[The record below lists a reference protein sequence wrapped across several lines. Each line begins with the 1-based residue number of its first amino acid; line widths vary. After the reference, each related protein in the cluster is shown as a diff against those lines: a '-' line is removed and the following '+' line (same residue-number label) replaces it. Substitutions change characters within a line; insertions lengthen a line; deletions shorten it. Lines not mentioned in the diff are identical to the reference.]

1 MGGDNSPDATLKG
14 AYLASQYLS
23 KDESI
28 VLVGNEKLA
37 KSWFKSNNINSSVF
51 EFIHAD
57 EVISM
62 NEHATKALRKK
73 PNNSISIGFN
83 ALKNKEIDVFS
94 SAGNSGAM
102 LVGSMFSI
110 GPIKGV
116 IRPSITSVLPK
127 KNGGVGLILDVGVN
141 ADCKPDVL
149 FQFAILGSLFAENVY
164 NIQKPKVGLL
174 NIGEEKGKGNLLTQ
188 STYQLLE
195 DNDDI
200 NFVGNVEGRDL
211 FNDKADVIVCD
222 GFTGNV
228 VLKLAE
234 SFYSLI
240 NQKNI
245 KDDYFDRFNY
255 EIYGGTPVL
264 GVDGNVLI
272 GHGISNEN
280 AIKNMILLGKDLIN
294 SNLNSK
300 IKKTF
305 SLLLYFYSMINVVA
319 KHT

>member
-1 MGGDNSPDATLKG
+1 MGGDNSPDATLNG
-14 AYLASQYLS
+14 AYLASQYLG
-23 KDESI
+23 DEETI
-28 VLVGNEKLA
+28 VLVGDEKLA
-37 KSWFKSNNINSSVF
+37 KSWFKSNNIDTSVF

-73 PNNSISIGFN
+73 PNNSISVGFN
-83 ALKNKEIDVFS
+83 ALKNKEIDVFA

-188 STYQLLE
+188 STFQLLE

-300 IKKTF
+300 IKKAF
-305 SLLLYFYSMINVVA
+305 R
-319 KHT
+319 

>member
-23 KDESI
+23 KEETI

-272 GHGISNEN
+272 GHGISNAN

-300 IKKTF
+300 IKKAF
-305 SLLLYFYSMINVVA
+305 R
-319 KHT
+319 

>member
-1 MGGDNSPDATLKG
+1 MGGDNSPDATLNG
-14 AYLASQYLS
+14 AYLATKEL
-23 KDESI
+23 KKNEKI
-28 VLVGNEKLA
+28 VLVGDENIA
-37 KSWFKSNNINSSVF
+37 KSWLLNNNIDSSVF

-57 EVISM
+57 EVITM

-73 PNNSISIGFN
+73 PNNSISIGFK
-83 ALKNKEIDVFS
+83 ALKDKEIDVFS

-102 LVGSMFSI
+102 LVGSIFSI

-164 NIQKPKVGLL
+164 NIKNPKVGLL
-174 NIGEEKGKGNLLTQ
+174 NIGEERGKGNLLTQ
-188 STYQLLE
+188 STYRLLE

-200 NFVGNVEGRDL
+200 NFIGNIEGRDL
-211 FNDKADVIVCD
+211 FNDKADVVVCD

-234 SFYSLI
+234 SFYTLI
-240 NQKNI
+240 DQK
-245 KDDYFDRFNY
+245 KLSDPYFDRFNY

-294 SNLNSK
+294 SKLNSK
-300 IKKTF
+300 IKKAF
-305 SLLLYFYSMINVVA
+305 
-319 KHT
+319 K

>member
-1 MGGDNSPDATLKG
+1 MGGDNAPKTNLLG
-14 AYLASQYLS
+14 AYLASKELS
-23 KDESI
+23 KNEKI
-28 VLVGNEKLA
+28 VLVGDNKLA
-37 KSWFKSNNINSSVF
+37 KKWFLANNINSSIF
-51 EFIHAD
+51 DFIHAD
-57 EVISM
+57 EVILM
-62 NEHATKALRKK
+62 DEHATKALRKK
-73 PNNSISIGFN
+73 PNNSISVGFK

-94 SAGNSGAM
+94 SSGNSGAM

-110 GPIKGV
+110 GPVKGV
-116 IRPSITSVLPK
+116 IRPGITSILPK
-127 KNGGVGLILDVGVN
+127 ENGGVGLILDVGVN

-164 NIQKPKVGLL
+164 NIKNPKVGLL

-188 STYQLLE
+188 ATYQLLE

-200 NFVGNVEGRDL
+200 NFIGNVEGRDL

-234 SFYSLI
+234 SFYSII
-240 NQKNI
+240 NKKNLS
-245 KDDYFDRFNY
+245 DSYFNRFNY

-272 GHGISNEN
+272 GHGISNEH

-294 SNLNSK
+294 SKLNSK
-300 IKKTF
+300 IKTAFK
-305 SLLLYFYSMINVVA
+305 
-319 KHT
+319 

>member
-1 MGGDNSPDATLKG
+1 MGGDNSPDATLNG
-14 AYLASQYLS
+14 AYQATKEL
-23 KDESI
+23 KKNEKI
-28 VLVGNEKLA
+28 VLVGDENIA
-37 KSWFKSNNINSSVF
+37 KSWLLTNNIDSSVF

-57 EVISM
+57 EVITM
-62 NEHATKALRKK
+62 NEHATKALLKK
-73 PNNSISIGFN
+73 PNNSISIGFK
-83 ALKNKEIDVFS
+83 ALKDKEIDVFS

-116 IRPSITSVLPK
+116 VRPSITSVLPK

-164 NIQKPKVGLL
+164 NIKNPKVGLL
-174 NIGEEKGKGNLLTQ
+174 NIGEERGKGNLLTQ
-188 STYQLLE
+188 ATYRLLE

-200 NFVGNVEGRDL
+200 NFIGNIEGRDL
-211 FNDKADVIVCD
+211 FNDKADVVVCD

-234 SFYSLI
+234 SFYTLI
-240 NQKNI
+240 DQK
-245 KDDYFDRFNY
+245 KLYDPYFDRFNY

-294 SNLNSK
+294 SKLNSK
-300 IKKTF
+300 IKKAF
-305 SLLLYFYSMINVVA
+305 
-319 KHT
+319 K

>member
-23 KDESI
+23 NEETI

-37 KSWFKSNNINSSVF
+37 KSWFKSNNIDSSVF

-300 IKKTF
+300 IKKAF
-305 SLLLYFYSMINVVA
+305 R
-319 KHT
+319 

>member
-1 MGGDNSPDATLKG
+1 MGGDNSPDATLNG
-14 AYLASQYLS
+14 AYLASKELG
-23 KDESI
+23 KDETI
-28 VLVGNEKLA
+28 VLVGDEGLA
-37 KSWFKSNNINSSVF
+37 KSWFKSNNLDSSIF

-57 EVISM
+57 KAISM

-73 PNNSISIGFN
+73 PNNSISVGFR
-83 ALKNKEIDVFS
+83 ALKSKEIDVFS
-94 SAGNSGAM
+94 SSGNSGAM

-116 IRPSITSVLPK
+116 IRPGITSVLPK
-127 KNGGVGLILDVGVN
+127 ENGGVGLILDVGVN

-164 NIQKPKVGLL
+164 NIKTPKVGLL

-188 STYQLLE
+188 ATYQLLE
-195 DNDDI
+195 DNEDI
-200 NFVGNVEGRDL
+200 NFIGNVEGRDL

-234 SFYSLI
+234 SFYTLMKKKQLS
-240 NQKNI
+240 
-245 KDDYFDRFNY
+245 DAYFDRFNY

-272 GHGISNEN
+272 GHGISNEH
-280 AIKNMILLGKDLIN
+280 AVKNMLLLGKDLIN
-294 SNLNSK
+294 SQLNSK
-300 IKKTF
+300 IKTAFK
-305 SLLLYFYSMINVVA
+305 
-319 KHT
+319 

>member
-1 MGGDNSPDATLKG
+1 MGGDNSPDATLNG
-14 AYLASQYLS
+14 SYLASKELG
-23 KDESI
+23 KNEII
-28 VLVGNEKLA
+28 VLVGDEKLA
-37 KSWFKSNNINSSVF
+37 KTWFKSNNIDSSVF

-73 PNNSISIGFN
+73 PNNSISVGFN

-164 NIQKPKVGLL
+164 NIKKPKVGLL

-188 STYQLLE
+188 STYRLLE

-300 IKKTF
+300 IKKAF
-305 SLLLYFYSMINVVA
+305 R
-319 KHT
+319 

>member
-23 KDESI
+23 KDETI

-245 KDDYFDRFNY
+245 KDEYFDRFNY

-280 AIKNMILLGKDLIN
+280 AIKNMIILGKDLIN

-300 IKKTF
+300 IKKAF
-305 SLLLYFYSMINVVA
+305 R
-319 KHT
+319 

>member
-1 MGGDNSPDATLKG
+1 MGGDNSPDATLNG
-14 AYLASQYLS
+14 AYLASKELGKQ
-23 KDESI
+23 ETI
-28 VLVGNEKLA
+28 VLVGDEKLA
-37 KSWFKSNNINSSVF
+37 KSWLKSNNIDSTIF

-73 PNNSISIGFN
+73 PKNSISVGFD
-83 ALKNKEIDVFS
+83 ALKNKKIDVFS

-188 STYQLLE
+188 SAYRLLE

-294 SNLNSK
+294 SNLNFK
-300 IKKTF
+300 IKKAF
-305 SLLLYFYSMINVVA
+305 R
-319 KHT
+319 

>member
-1 MGGDNSPDATLKG
+1 MGGDHAPHATLEG
-14 AYLASQYLS
+14 ACLAAETLAKNSKIVLIGNQDIANEWLS
-23 KDESI
+23 KNGVD
-28 VLVGNEKLA
+28 
-37 KSWFKSNNINSSVF
+37 SSLF
-51 EFIHAD
+51 DFIHAS
-57 EVISM
+57 ETIEM

-83 ALKNKEIDVFS
+83 ALKNKDIDVFA

-102 LVGSMFSI
+102 LVGSMFSV

-127 KNGGVGLILDVGVN
+127 ENGSVGLILDVGVN

-149 FQFAILGSLFAENVY
+149 FQFAILGSLFAENIY
-164 NIQKPKVGLL
+164 KIKNPKVGLL

-188 STYQLLE
+188 SAYQLLE

-200 NFVGNVEGRDL
+200 NFIGNVEGRDL

-228 VLKLAE
+228 VLKQAE

-240 NQKNI
+240 AKR
-245 KDDYFDRFNY
+245 KLLDSYFERFNY

-272 GHGISNEN
+272 GHGISNAN

-294 SNLNSK
+294 SQLTLK
-300 IKKTF
+300 IKSAFK
-305 SLLLYFYSMINVVA
+305 
-319 KHT
+319 